1 MATAASPPAGPA
13 ASSRASATRSRAG
26 RLSLPAALPADGR
39 GDSAT
44 TYKELGLYSWKRRI
58 EDAVIRVE
66 MTASNALKWE
76 EAQRIKHEEVLQSR
90 SLWDNPAKS
99 HEALSALSDAIRAV
113 DHLKDLLYKAEEA
126 KLISQLA
133 GMDVINGELF
143 KQAYNISLDASE
155 FLDRYEM
162 YKLLKGPYDKEGAC
176 IIVTAGS
183 EGVASELWTEKLFGM
198 YTCWA
203 RRQGCKQGL
212 IEQIASTSGNIQF
225 AAMEIESEYMFGI
238 LSGEKGMHTMIN
250 SSIENSGTE
259 EAISARV
266 DIIPLFLDRPLNF
279 HLDDND
285 LEISPSLSECGNPG
299 RRNGATVRVQHIP
312 SGVTAE
318 SSGERSYFANKL
330 KAMSRLKA
338 KLLVITTELG
348 APGTKMI
355 NIQAVEERYYRETR
369 RYTFGPQ
376 ELVHDLNTGI
386 QLSDLNSVL
395 EGDIEP
401 FIRGRIISR
410 HG

>member
-1 MATAASPPAGPA
+1 M
-13 ASSRASATRSRAG
+13 
-26 RLSLPAALPADGR
+26 L
-39 GDSAT
+39 
-44 TYKELGLYSWKRRI
+44 
-58 EDAVIRVE
+58 IRY
-66 MTASNALKWE
+66 N
-76 EAQRIKHEEVLQSR
+76 LQ
-90 SLWDNPAKS
+90 
-99 HEALSALSDAIRAV
+99 
-113 DHLKDLLYKAEEA
+113 AEEA

-143 KQAYNISLDASE
+143 KQAYDISSDASE

-183 EGVASELWTEKLFGM
+183 EGIASELWAEKLFDM
-198 YTCWA
+198 YTSWA
-203 RRQGCKQGL
+203 RRQGCKEGL
-212 IEQIASTSGNIQF
+212 VEKIASTSGRIQF
-225 AAMEIESEYMFGI
+225 AAMEIESEYMFGT
-238 LSGEKGMHTMIN
+238 LSGEKGMHRMIY
-250 SSIENSGTE
+250 SSVDNSGTD

-266 DIIPLFLDRPLNF
+266 DVIPLFLDRPLHF

-285 LEISPSLSECGNPG
+285 LEISPSPSECGNRD

-338 KLLVITTELG
+338 KLLVITIELG
-348 APGTKMI
+348 VSGTKMI
-355 NIQAVEERYYRETR
+355 EKQAVEEKYYSETR
-369 RYTFGPQ
+369 RYTLGPQ
-376 ELVHDLNTGI
+376 ESVHDLNTGI

-401 FIRGRIISR
+401 FIRGRINSR
-410 HG
+410 NG

>member
-1 MATAASPPAGPA
+1 MATAASPPAA
-13 ASSRASATRSRAG
+13 ASARASAIRSRAG
-26 RLSLPAALPADGR
+26 RLSLPSALPADGR
-39 GDSAT
+39 GDTAT

-66 MTASNALKWE
+66 LSASNALERE
-76 EAQRIKHEEVLQSR
+76 EARRIKHEEVLQSR
-90 SLWDNPAKS
+90 NLWDNPAKS
-99 HEALSALSDAIRAV
+99 HETLSALSDAIRAV

-143 KQAYNISLDASE
+143 KQAYDISLDASE
-155 FLDRYEM
+155 FLDRYQM

-183 EGVASELWTEKLFGM
+183 EGVASELWAEKLFDM
-198 YTCWA
+198 YTSWA
-203 RRQGCKQGL
+203 RRQGCKEGL
-212 IEQIASTSGNIQF
+212 VEKIASTSGHTQF
-225 AAMEIESEYMFGI
+225 AAMEIESEYMFGT
-238 LSGEKGMHTMIN
+238 LSGEKGIHRMID
-250 SSIENSGTE
+250 SSVENSGTG

-266 DIIPLFLDRPLNF
+266 DIIPLFLDRPVHF
-279 HLDDND
+279 HLDDSD
-285 LEISPSLSECGNPG
+285 LKISPLPSECENRD

-330 KAMSRLKA
+330 KAVSRLKA
-338 KLLVITTELG
+338 KLLMIARELRVPD
-348 APGTKMI
+348 AKMI
-355 NIQAVEERYYRETR
+355 EKQAVEERCNRETR

-401 FIRGRIISR
+401 FIRGRTVSR

>member
-1 MATAASPPAGPA
+1 MATAASPPAA
-13 ASSRASATRSRAG
+13 ASARASAIRSRAG

-39 GDSAT
+39 GDTAT

-66 MTASNALKWE
+66 LSASNALERE
-76 EAQRIKHEEVLQSR
+76 EARRIEHEEVLQSHN
-90 SLWDNPAKS
+90 LWDNPAKS
-99 HEALSALSDAIRAV
+99 HETLSALSDAIRAV

-143 KQAYNISLDASE
+143 KQAYDISLDASE
-155 FLDRYEM
+155 FLDRYQM
-162 YKLLKGPYDKEGAC
+162 YELLKGPYDKEGAC
-176 IIVTAGS
+176 IMVTAGS
-183 EGVASELWTEKLFGM
+183 WAEKLFDM
-198 YTCWA
+198 YTSWA
-203 RRQGCKQGL
+203 QRQGCKEGL
-212 IEQIASTSGNIQF
+212 VEKIASTSGHTQF
-225 AAMEIESEYMFGI
+225 AAMEIESEYMFGT
-238 LSGEKGMHTMIN
+238 LSGEKGMHRMIY
-250 SSIENSGTE
+250 SSVENSGTGK
-259 EAISARV
+259 AISARV
-266 DIIPLFLDRPLNF
+266 DIIPLFLDRPVNF
-279 HLDDND
+279 HLDNND
-285 LEISPSLSECGNPG
+285 LEISPLPSEFKNRD

-330 KAMSRLKA
+330 KAVSRLKA
-338 KLLVITTELG
+338 KLLIITRELRV
-348 APGTKMI
+348 PNPKMI
-355 NIQAVEERYYRETR
+355 EKQAVEERCNRETR

-376 ELVHDLNTGI
+376 EFVHDLNTGI

-401 FIRGRIISR
+401 FIRGRIVSR

>member
-1 MATAASPPAGPA
+1 MATAPSPPPA
-13 ASSRASATRSRAG
+13 SARASAIRSRAG

-66 MTASNALKWE
+66 TTAYNALEWE

-99 HEALSALSDAIRAV
+99 HETLSDLSDAIRAV
-113 DHLKDLLYKAEEA
+113 DRLTDLLYKAEEA

-143 KQAYNISLDASE
+143 KQAYDISSDASE

-176 IIVTAGS
+176 IIVTAES
-183 EGVASELWTEKLFGM
+183 EGVASELWTERLFDM
-198 YTCWA
+198 YTSWA
-203 RRQGCKQGL
+203 RGQGCKEGL
-212 IEQIASTSGNIQF
+212 VEKIASTSGRIQF
-225 AAMEIESEYMFGI
+225 AAMEIESEYMFGT
-238 LSGEKGMHTMIN
+238 LSGEKGMHRMIY
-250 SSIENSGTE
+250 SSVDNSGTG

-266 DIIPLFLDRPLNF
+266 DVIPLFLDRPLHF
-279 HLDDND
+279 YLDDND
-285 LEISPSLSECGNPG
+285 LEISPSPSECENQGRGNG
-299 RRNGATVRVQHIP
+299 GTVRVQHMP

-330 KAMSRLKA
+330 KATSRLKA
-338 KLLVITTELG
+338 KLLMITTELG
-348 APGTKMI
+348 VSGAKMI
-355 NIQAVEERYYRETR
+355 EKQAVEEKYYRETR
-369 RYTFGPQ
+369 RYTLGPQ

-401 FIRGRIISR
+401 FIRGRINSR
-410 HG
+410 QG

>member
-26 RLSLPAALPADGR
+26 HVSLPAALPAEGR

-44 TYKELGLYSWKRRI
+44 TCKELGLYSWKRRI

-66 MTASNALKWE
+66 MTASNALKRE

-90 SLWDNPAKS
+90 SLWNNPAKS

-143 KQAYNISLDASE
+143 KQAYDISLDASE

-183 EGVASELWTEKLFGM
+183 EGVASELWAEKLFDM

-203 RRQGCKQGL
+203 RRQGCKEGL
-212 IEQIASTSGNIQF
+212 VEKTSSTSGHIQF

-238 LSGEKGMHTMIN
+238 LSGEKGMHRMIN
-250 SSIENSGTE
+250 SSIDTYGTE

-266 DIIPLFLDRPLNF
+266 DIIPLFLDRSLNF
-279 HLDDND
+279 QLDDND
-285 LEISPSLSECGNPG
+285 LEISPSLSECGNRG
-299 RRNGATVRVQHIP
+299 GATVRVQHIP
-312 SGVTAE
+312 SGVAAE

-338 KLLVITTELG
+338 KLLIVITELG
-348 APGTKMI
+348 LSGAKMI
-355 NIQAVEERYYRETR
+355 DKQAVEEKYYHQTR
-369 RYTFGPQ
+369 RYTFGPRK
-376 ELVHDLNTGI
+376 LVHDLNTGI
-386 QLSDLNSVL
+386 QLSDLNLVL